1 MLPLPMDGGY
11 NMVSKLDKGWHED
24 GMVRTVRGPCH
35 GYCDIFWLC
44 LQELQTRLSDEIGK
58 LRSFISS
65 RGSGDRASHNNERS
79 SCELEVQGSPGCP
92 AASIPP
98 YPGGLLFLMA
108 LARSRWEEVLNGAV
122 GTVQEAEHKP
132 PLRCSRRLL
141 APFPAPALLAL
152 PSFSTAVLAP
162 GPASLSEAVALES
175 PLVPLPLLW
184 PRCCC
189 G

>member
-1 MLPLPMDGGY
+1 MDGGVTAWSEL
-11 NMVSKLDKGWHED
+11 NKGCHKD
-24 GMVRTVRGPCH
+24 GIVKTARDVCH
-35 GYCDIFWLC
+35 GYSDVLWLC

-79 SCELEVQGSPGCP
+79 SCELEVRGCPGCP
-92 AASIPP
+92 AASVPAPP
-98 YPGGLLFLMA
+98 RGLLL
-108 LARSRWEEVLNGAV
+108 LVVLVWSKWEVVTNGA
-122 GTVQEAEHKP
+122 VQEAEHKR
-132 PLRCSRRLL
+132 PLRCFLRLL

-152 PSFSTAVLAP
+152 PSFSTAALAP
-162 GPASLSEAVALES
+162 GPVGLSKVVALES

>member
-1 MLPLPMDGGY
+1 MATVTSFGFACRSCRPACRMRSGSCEALFRRGALGTAPRTTMSGVPASWRYRGPPAAPLP
-11 NMVSKLDKGWHED
+11 
-24 GMVRTVRGPCH
+24 P
-35 GYCDIFWLC
+35 
-44 LQELQTRLSDEIGK
+44 
-58 LRSFISS
+58 
-65 RGSGDRASHNNERS
+65 
-79 SCELEVQGSPGCP
+79 SPH
-92 AASIPP
+92 
-98 YPGGLLFLMA
+98 PGGLLFLMA
-108 LARSRWEEVLNGAV
+108 LAWSRWEEVPNGAV

-152 PSFSTAVLAP
+152 PSFSTAGLAP

-184 PRCCC
+184 PRCCY